1 MAELTEAPIQRNAI
15 EERAGDGSDGMVV
28 DEEKA
33 SLRAWTPIKP
43 RLRFQTRIENRAARH
58 RDANADRILPHGAKL
73 LFLAE
78 NNHRKLLSQR
88 GEAP

>member
-28 DEEKA
+28 NEKKTR
-33 SLRAWTPIKP
+33 LRAWTPIEP

-58 RDANADRILPHGAKL
+58 GNANSNRILPHRA
-73 LFLAE
+73 
-78 NNHRKLLSQR
+78 
-88 GEAP
+88 